1 MTLYGVPLSP
11 FVRKVLLVAH
21 ELGAPLD
28 TIEVPP
34 HSDDPDFRRISAM
47 GRIPAFS
54 DGAFEI
60 VDSSAIG
67 RYLITQA
74 NSDLMGGRN
83 AHRQARIVAWERL
96 ADDDLA
102 PALTDVFI
110 ERVVKPV
117 RLGQP
122 TDESIVEAALESRLP
137 PVWDRLEGL
146 LADDGSWL
154 VDGELSYADFALGT
168 HLASAELAGVLPDE
182 SNYPNI
188 VAWHHRLQ
196 SCAAYRAMIASVQNC
211 IERMTGQVPAEAK
224 TRS

>member
-21 ELGAPLD
+21 ELETTLD

-34 HSDDPDFRRISAM
+34 YSDDPDFRRISAM

-54 DGAFEI
+54 DGSSEL
-60 VDSSAIG
+60 VDSSAIS
-67 RYLITQA
+67 RYLIMQA
-74 NSDLMGGRN
+74 DSDLMGGQD
-83 AHRQARIVAWERL
+83 ALRQAQIVAWERL

-122 TDESIVEAALESRLP
+122 TDESIVEAALKSRLP
-137 PVWDRLEGL
+137 AIWDRLEGL

-154 VDGELSYADFALGT
+154 VDGELSYADLALGT
-168 HLASAELAGVLPDE
+168 HLASAELARALPDE
-182 SNYPNI
+182 SDYPNI
-188 VAWHHRLQ
+188 VAWHRRLQ
-196 SCAAYRAMIASVQNC
+196 SRTAYRAMMEGTQKC
-211 IERMTGQVPAEAK
+211 IERLRGSLLAQGPAA
-224 TRS
+224 

>member
-21 ELGAPLD
+21 ELDITLD

-34 HSDDPDFRRISAM
+34 HSDDPDFRRISVT

-54 DGAFEI
+54 DGSIEL
-60 VDSSAIG
+60 VDSSGIS
-67 RYLITQA
+67 RYLIMQA
-74 NSDLMGGRN
+74 DSDLMGGQDPR
-83 AHRQARIVAWERL
+83 RQAQIVGWERF

-122 TDESIVEAALESRLP
+122 TDESVVEVALQRKLP
-137 PVWDRLEGL
+137 PVWGRLERL
-146 LADDGSWL
+146 LTVGGAWL
-154 VDGELSYADFALGT
+154 VDGEFSYADLVLGT
-168 HLASAELAGVLPDE
+168 HLASAELARALPNE
-182 SNYPNI
+182 SDYPSI
-188 VAWHHRLQ
+188 VSWHRRIQ
-196 SCAAYRAMIASVQNC
+196 SRAAYSSMMESV
-211 IERMTGQVPAEAK
+211 
-224 TRS
+224 